1 MQEILHNQPDPEQKK
16 RLPIIPILGFLVLVA
31 IAPVLWIAL
40 RAPEGK
46 PSGPA
51 ALGHSAKMSPEEQA
65 YAKNIQIE
73 NIALSR
79 AENFIHQEVTI
90 LDADAIN
97 AGQQTVAGL
106 SVTVEFFDDLH
117 QVVLRETR
125 NVLGSPSVALGP
137 GQKRGFSIS
146 FDRVPSSWNMRQPS
160 LKVAQLQLAIVK

>member
-1 MQEILHNQPDPEQKK
+1 MQQILHNQPDPEEKK

-40 RAPEGK
+40 RAPEGN
-46 PSGPA
+46 PLGTA
-51 ALGHSAKMSPEEQA
+51 ALSHSAKMSPEEQA
-65 YAKNIQIE
+65 YAKSIQIE

-79 AENFIHQEVTI
+79 AENFLHQEVTI

-97 AGQQTVAGL
+97 TGQQTVAGL

-125 NVLGSPSVALGP
+125 NVLGSPPAALAP

-146 FDRVPSSWNMRQPS
+146 FDRVPPSWNMQPPS
-160 LKVAQLQLAIVK
+160 VHVAYLQLAAVK

>member
-1 MQEILHNQPDPEQKK
+1 MQEILHNQPNPEQKK

-46 PSGPA
+46 PARTATSGLP
-51 ALGHSAKMSPEEQA
+51 AKMSPEEQA
-65 YAKNIQIE
+65 YAKNIRIE

-106 SVTVEFFDDLH
+106 SVTIEFFDDLH
-117 QVVLRETR
+117 QIVLRETR
-125 NVLGSPSVALGP
+125 SVLRPPSTALAP

-146 FDRVPSSWNMRQPS
+146 FDRVPSSWNLQQPS
-160 LKVAQLQLAIVK
+160 VRVAYLQLATVK